1 MTRKNVAGSLF
12 IYNEKRII
20 HSMAFFDNQ
29 DHAGL
34 ALLIFAVLS
43 IVMAI
48 VTIVWEIVDGGDIVI
63 ANIIM
68 AIGTLVGGFLYLAFA
83 QRVRG
88 NSGNNAFSDKLG
100 LSGGALTDKFDI
112 VVEFVHVFAFATI
125 VSGIFEIIAGIF
137 DFGII
142 GTGIIDVIVGL
153 IVLFLYKKIT
163 DGKDS
168 VVDKIVWIILLIL
181 FLLTIIG
188 GVIAL
193 FGIIT
198 IPIGICM
205 MIIGVFMFMG
215 LLDSDV
221 KAKFGM

>member
-1 MTRKNVAGSLF
+1 
-12 IYNEKRII
+12 
-20 HSMAFFDNQ
+20 MAFFDNQ

-34 ALLIFAVLS
+34 ALLILAIVS

-48 VTIVWEIVDGGDIVI
+48 VTMIWEVVDGSDIQV
-63 ANIIM
+63 ANIIV
-68 AIGTLVGGFLYLAFA
+68 AVGTLIGGFLYLAFA

-88 NSGNNAFSDKLG
+88 QTGSNIISDKLG
-100 LSGGALTDKFDI
+100 VSGGALNDKFDI
-112 VVEFVHVFAFATI
+112 ICEFVKVFAMVRI
-125 VSGIFEIIAGIF
+125 VGGVFEIIGGLFNNALIANGVI
-137 DFGII
+137 DIII
-142 GTGIIDVIVGL
+142 GVIA
-153 IVLFLYKKIT
+153 LFLYKKIT

>member
-1 MTRKNVAGSLF
+1 
-12 IYNEKRII
+12 
-20 HSMAFFDNQ
+20 MAFFDNQ

-34 ALLIFAVLS
+34 ALLILAIVS

-48 VTIVWEIVDGGDIVI
+48 VTMIWEVVDGSDIQV
-63 ANIIM
+63 ANIIV
-68 AIGTLVGGFLYLAFA
+68 AVGTLIGGFLYLAFA

-88 NSGNNAFSDKLG
+88 QTGSNVISDKLG
-100 LSGGALTDKFDI
+100 VSGGALNDKFDI
-112 VVEFVHVFAFATI
+112 ICEFVKVFAMVRI
-125 VSGIFEIIAGIF
+125 VGGVFEIIGGFFNNSLLANGVI
-137 DFGII
+137 DIII
-142 GTGIIDVIVGL
+142 GVIA
-153 IVLFLYKKIT
+153 LFLYKKIT

>member
-1 MTRKNVAGSLF
+1 
-12 IYNEKRII
+12 
-20 HSMAFFDNQ
+20 MAFFDNQ

-34 ALLIFAVLS
+34 ALLLLAIVS

-48 VTIVWEIVDGGDIVI
+48 VTMIWEVVDGSDIQV
-63 ANIIM
+63 ANIIV
-68 AIGTLVGGFLYLAFA
+68 AVGTLIGGFLYLAFA

-88 NSGNNAFSDKLG
+88 QTGSNIISDKLG
-100 LSGGALTDKFDI
+100 VSGGALNDKFDI
-112 VVEFVHVFAFATI
+112 ICEFVKVFAMVRI
-125 VSGIFEIIAGIF
+125 VGGVFEIIGGFFNNALLANGVI
-137 DFGII
+137 DIII
-142 GTGIIDVIVGL
+142 GVIA
-153 IVLFLYKKIT
+153 LFLYKKIT

>member
-1 MTRKNVAGSLF
+1 
-12 IYNEKRII
+12 
-20 HSMAFFDNQ
+20 MAFFDNQ

-34 ALLIFAVLS
+34 ALLILAIVS

-48 VTIVWEIVDGGDIVI
+48 VTMIWEVVDGSDIQV
-63 ANIIM
+63 ANIIV
-68 AIGTLVGGFLYLAFA
+68 AVGTLIGGFLYLAFA

-88 NSGNNAFSDKLG
+88 QTGSNVISDKLG
-100 LSGGALTDKFDI
+100 VSGGALNDKFDI
-112 VVEFVHVFAFATI
+112 ICEFVKVFAMVRI
-125 VSGIFEIIAGIF
+125 VGGVFEIIGGLFNNALIANGVI
-137 DFGII
+137 DIII
-142 GTGIIDVIVGL
+142 GVIA
-153 IVLFLYKKIT
+153 LFLYKKIT

>member
-1 MTRKNVAGSLF
+1 
-12 IYNEKRII
+12 
-20 HSMAFFDNQ
+20 MAFFDNQ

-100 LSGGALTDKFDI
+100 LSGGAITDKFDI
-112 VVEFVHVFAFATI
+112 IVEFVHVFAFATI

>member
-1 MTRKNVAGSLF
+1 
-12 IYNEKRII
+12 
-20 HSMAFFDNQ
+20 MAFFDNQ

-34 ALLIFAVLS
+34 ALLILAIVS

-48 VTIVWEIVDGGDIVI
+48 VTMIWEVVDGSDIQV
-63 ANIIM
+63 ANIIV
-68 AIGTLVGGFLYLAFA
+68 AVGTLIGGFLYLAFA

-88 NSGNNAFSDKLG
+88 QTGSNVISDKLG
-100 LSGGALTDKFDI
+100 VSGGALNDKFDI
-112 VVEFVHVFAFATI
+112 ICEFVKVFAMVRI
-125 VSGIFEIIAGIF
+125 VGGVFEIIGGIF
-137 DFGII
+137 NNALLANGVIDIII
-142 GTGIIDVIVGL
+142 GVIA
-153 IVLFLYKKIT
+153 LFLYKKIT

>member
-1 MTRKNVAGSLF
+1 
-12 IYNEKRII
+12 
-20 HSMAFFDNQ
+20 MAFFDNQ
-29 DHAGL
+29 SHAGL
-34 ALLIFAVLS
+34 ALLLLAIVS

-48 VTIVWEIVDGGDIVI
+48 VTIVWEVIDGGDII
-63 ANIIM
+63 LANVIM
-68 AIGTLVGGFLYLAFA
+68 AVGTLIGGFLYLAFA

-88 NSGNNAFSDKLG
+88 QSGSNIISDKLG
-100 LSGGALTDKFDI
+100 VSGGALNDKFDI
-112 VVEFVHVFAFATI
+112 VCEFVKVFAMVRI
-125 VSGIFEIIAGIF
+125 VAGVFEIIAGILNNSLLANGVV
-137 DFGII
+137 DI
-142 GTGIIDVIVGL
+142 IVGI

-168 VVDKIVWIILLIL
+168 LVDKIVWIILLIL

-198 IPIGICM
+198 IPLGICM
-205 MIIGVFMFMG
+205 MIIGVFMFMA
-215 LLDSDV
+215 LLDKDV

>member
-1 MTRKNVAGSLF
+1 
-12 IYNEKRII
+12 
-20 HSMAFFDNQ
+20 MAFFDNQ

-34 ALLIFAVLS
+34 ALLILAIVS

-48 VTIVWEIVDGGDIVI
+48 VTMIWEVVDGSDIQV
-63 ANIIM
+63 ANIIV
-68 AIGTLVGGFLYLAFA
+68 AVGTLIGGFLYLAFA

-88 NSGNNAFSDKLG
+88 QTGSNVISDKLG
-100 LSGGALTDKFDI
+100 VSGGALNDKFDI
-112 VVEFVHVFAFATI
+112 ICEFVKVFAMVRI
-125 VSGIFEIIAGIF
+125 VGGVFEIIGGLFNNALLANGVI
-137 DFGII
+137 DIII
-142 GTGIIDVIVGL
+142 GVIA
-153 IVLFLYKKIT
+153 LFLYKKIT

>member
-1 MTRKNVAGSLF
+1 
-12 IYNEKRII
+12 
-20 HSMAFFDNQ
+20 MAFFDNQ
-29 DHAGL
+29 SHAGL
-34 ALLIFAVLS
+34 ALLLLAIVS

-48 VTIVWEIVDGGDIVI
+48 VTIVWEVVDGGDII
-63 ANIIM
+63 LANVIM
-68 AIGTLVGGFLYLAFA
+68 AVGTLIGGFLYLAFA

-88 NSGNNAFSDKLG
+88 QSGSNIISDKLG
-100 LSGGALTDKFDI
+100 VSGGALNDKFDI
-112 VVEFVHVFAFATI
+112 VCEFVKVFAMVRI
-125 VSGIFEIIAGIF
+125 VAGVFEIIAGILNNSLLANGVV
-137 DFGII
+137 DI
-142 GTGIIDVIVGL
+142 IVGI

-168 VVDKIVWIILLIL
+168 LVDKIVWIILLIL

-198 IPIGICM
+198 IPLGICM
-205 MIIGVFMFMG
+205 MIIGVFMFMA
-215 LLDSDV
+215 LLDKDV

>member
-1 MTRKNVAGSLF
+1 
-12 IYNEKRII
+12 
-20 HSMAFFDNQ
+20 MAFFDNQ

-88 NSGNNAFSDKLG
+88 NSGNNAFADKLG
-100 LSGGALTDKFDI
+100 LSGGALNDKFDI

-125 VSGIFEIIAGIF
+125 ISGIFEIIAGILNLNL
-137 DFGII
+137 I

-163 DGKDS
+163 DGKES
-168 VVDKIVWIILLIL
+168 LVDKIVWIILLIL
-181 FLLTIIG
+181 FILTIIG
-188 GVIAL
+188 GVVAL

-198 IPIGICM
+198 IPLGICM
-205 MIIGVFMFMG
+205 MIIGVFMVMA
-215 LLDSDV
+215 LLDNDV

>member
-1 MTRKNVAGSLF
+1 
-12 IYNEKRII
+12 
-20 HSMAFFDNQ
+20 
-29 DHAGL
+29 
-34 ALLIFAVLS
+34 
-43 IVMAI
+43 MAI
-48 VTIVWEIVDGGDIVI
+48 VTMIWEVVDGSDIQV
-63 ANIIM
+63 ANIIV
-68 AIGTLVGGFLYLAFA
+68 AVGTLIGGFLYLAFA

-88 NSGNNAFSDKLG
+88 QTGSNIISDKLG
-100 LSGGALTDKFDI
+100 VSGGALNDKFDI
-112 VVEFVHVFAFATI
+112 ICEFVKVFAMVRI
-125 VSGIFEIIAGIF
+125 VGGVFEIIGGFFNNALLANGVI
-137 DFGII
+137 DIII
-142 GTGIIDVIVGL
+142 GVIA
-153 IVLFLYKKIT
+153 LFLYKKIT

>member
-1 MTRKNVAGSLF
+1 
-12 IYNEKRII
+12 
-20 HSMAFFDNQ
+20 MAFFDNQ
-29 DHAGL
+29 SHAGL
-34 ALLIFAVLS
+34 ALLLLAIVS

-48 VTIVWEIVDGGDIVI
+48 VTIVWEVVDGGDII
-63 ANIIM
+63 LANVIM
-68 AIGTLVGGFLYLAFA
+68 AVGTLIGGFLYLAFA

-88 NSGNNAFSDKLG
+88 QSGSNIVSDKLG
-100 LSGGALTDKFDI
+100 VSGGALNDKFDI
-112 VVEFVHVFAFATI
+112 VCEFVKVYAMVRI
-125 VSGIFEIIAGIF
+125 VAGVFEIIAGILNNSLLANGVI
-137 DFGII
+137 DII
-142 GTGIIDVIVGL
+142 IGL

-168 VVDKIVWIILLIL
+168 LVDKIVWIILLIL

-198 IPIGICM
+198 IPLGICM
-205 MIIGVFMFMG
+205 MIIGVFMFMA
-215 LLDSDV
+215 LLDKDV

>member
-1 MTRKNVAGSLF
+1 
-12 IYNEKRII
+12 
-20 HSMAFFDNQ
+20 MAFFDNQ
-29 DHAGL
+29 SHAGL
-34 ALLIFAVLS
+34 ALLLLAIVS

-48 VTIVWEIVDGGDIVI
+48 VTIVWEVVDGGDII
-63 ANIIM
+63 LANVIM
-68 AIGTLVGGFLYLAFA
+68 AVGTLLGGFLYLAFA

-88 NSGNNAFSDKLG
+88 QSGSNIVSDKLG
-100 LSGGALTDKFDI
+100 VSGGALNDKFDI
-112 VVEFVHVFAFATI
+112 VCEFVKVYAMVRI
-125 VSGIFEIIAGIF
+125 VAGVFEIIAGILNNSLLANGVI
-137 DFGII
+137 DII
-142 GTGIIDVIVGL
+142 IGL

-168 VVDKIVWIILLIL
+168 LVDKIVWIILLIL

-198 IPIGICM
+198 IPLGICM
-205 MIIGVFMFMG
+205 MIIGVFMFMA
-215 LLDSDV
+215 LLDKDV

>member
-1 MTRKNVAGSLF
+1 
-12 IYNEKRII
+12 
-20 HSMAFFDNQ
+20 MAFFDNQ

-34 ALLIFAVLS
+34 ALLILAIVS

-48 VTIVWEIVDGGDIVI
+48 VTMIWEVVDGSDIQV
-63 ANIIM
+63 ANIIV
-68 AIGTLVGGFLYLAFA
+68 AVGTLIGGFLYLAFA

-88 NSGNNAFSDKLG
+88 QTGSNILSDKLG
-100 LSGGALTDKFDI
+100 VSGGALNDKFDI
-112 VVEFVHVFAFATI
+112 ICEFVKVFAMVRI
-125 VSGIFEIIAGIF
+125 VGGVFEIIGGIF
-137 DFGII
+137 NNALLANGVIDIII
-142 GTGIIDVIVGL
+142 GVIA
-153 IVLFLYKKIT
+153 LFLYKKIT

-181 FLLTIIG
+181 FLLTI
-188 GVIAL
+188 
-193 FGIIT
+193 
-198 IPIGICM
+198 GICM

>member
-1 MTRKNVAGSLF
+1 
-12 IYNEKRII
+12 
-20 HSMAFFDNQ
+20 MAFFDNQ

-34 ALLIFAVLS
+34 ALLILAIVS

-48 VTIVWEIVDGGDIVI
+48 VTMIWEVVDGSDIQV
-63 ANIIM
+63 ANIIV
-68 AIGTLVGGFLYLAFA
+68 AVGTFIGGFLYLAFA

-88 NSGNNAFSDKLG
+88 QTGSNVISDKLG
-100 LSGGALTDKFDI
+100 VSGGALNDKFDI
-112 VVEFVHVFAFATI
+112 ICEFVKVFAMVRI
-125 VSGIFEIIAGIF
+125 VGGVFEIIGGLFNNALIANGVI
-137 DFGII
+137 DIII
-142 GTGIIDVIVGL
+142 GVIA
-153 IVLFLYKKIT
+153 LFLYKKIT

>member
-1 MTRKNVAGSLF
+1 
-12 IYNEKRII
+12 
-20 HSMAFFDNQ
+20 MAFFDNQ

-34 ALLIFAVLS
+34 ALLLLAIVS

-48 VTIVWEIVDGGDIVI
+48 VTMIWEVVDGSDIQV
-63 ANIIM
+63 ANIIV
-68 AIGTLVGGFLYLAFA
+68 AVGTLIGGFLYLAFA

-88 NSGNNAFSDKLG
+88 QTGSNVISDKLG
-100 LSGGALTDKFDI
+100 VSGGALNDKFDI
-112 VVEFVHVFAFATI
+112 ICEFVKVFAMVRI
-125 VSGIFEIIAGIF
+125 VGGVFEIIGGLFNNALIANGVI
-137 DFGII
+137 DIII
-142 GTGIIDVIVGL
+142 GVIA
-153 IVLFLYKKIT
+153 LFLYKKIT